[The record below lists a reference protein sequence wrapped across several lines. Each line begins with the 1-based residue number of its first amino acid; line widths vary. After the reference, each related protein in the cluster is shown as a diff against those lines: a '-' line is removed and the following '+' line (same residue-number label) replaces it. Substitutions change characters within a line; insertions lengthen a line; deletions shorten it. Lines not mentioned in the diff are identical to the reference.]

1 VTELLI
7 RWPSRDAAADR
18 LLAQLAPDR
27 VIGGEP
33 VDGAITR
40 GLWPGTRDTPRKQGD
55 ADIASASREPWV
67 DANGYLAAFEKAL
80 GTPALLAHQ
89 HNDESRGVP
98 FDTLELALI
107 EARVNGGN
115 FVLSV
120 EPRYRK
126 ALLANDP
133 QALEAWANLART
145 AKWLRANAL
154 LFARPARPIV
164 TALVERS
171 IASSEIANLL
181 YRRGASPLLT
191 AKVPAPSPGILALVA
206 AGLKAVPPAA
216 FDHARAGATVV
227 IDNPPPP
234 EARVIKT
241 DPDRRILSLGKGQIV
256 AYNKRIADPSEFALD
271 VIDIVTHRRRA
282 ARLWNAPATIPLA
295 TEGGLLHLI
304 NYSSAPA
311 AEMQVRFQ
319 GNFTRATLTS
329 PGAPP
334 EELKIF
340 KRAEMS
346 EVFPPPVRRVAT
358 IQFR

>member
-1 VTELLI
+1 MLGDE
-7 RWPSRDAAADR
+7 S
-18 LLAQLAPDR
+18 
-27 VIGGEP
+27 
-33 VDGAITR
+33 VDGAVTR
-40 GLWPGTRDTPRKQGD
+40 GLWPGTRDVPRKQGD

-80 GTPALLAHQ
+80 GGTALLAHQ
-89 HNDESRGVP
+89 HQDESRGVP

-126 ALLANDP
+126 ALLANNA
-133 QALEAWANLART
+133 QALEAWSNLART
-145 AKWLRANAL
+145 VKWLRDNET
-154 LFARPARPIV
+154 LFVKPAQPIV

-191 AKVPAPSPGILALVA
+191 ATVPAPNPRILALVA
-206 AGLKAVPPAA
+206 AGLKVVPPAA
-216 FDHARAGATVV
+216 FDHARVGATVI
-227 IDNPPPP
+227 IDTPPPS
-234 EARVIKT
+234 EARLSKT
-241 DPDRRILSLGKGQIV
+241 DPDRRVLSLGKGQVV

-295 TEGGLLHLI
+295 TQGGRLHLI
-304 NYSSAPA
+304 NYSSTPTN
-311 AEMQVRFQ
+311 EMQVRYQ
-319 GNFTRATLTS
+319 GNFTRATLQS
-329 PGAPP
+329 PDAPP
-334 EELKIF
+334 QELKIF
-340 KRAEMS
+340 KRAEMT
-346 EVFPPPVRRVAT
+346 EVFPPPVRRVA
-358 IQFR
+358 IIEFR

>member
-1 VTELLI
+1 MLGDDE
-7 RWPSRDAAADR
+7 A
-18 LLAQLAPDR
+18 
-27 VIGGEP
+27 
-33 VDGAITR
+33 VDGSVTR
-40 GLWPGTRDTPRKQGD
+40 GLWPGTRDTPRKEGD

-67 DANGYLAAFEKAL
+67 DANGYLAAFERAL
-80 GTPALLAHQ
+80 GGTALLAQQ
-89 HNDESRGVP
+89 HKDESRGVP

-126 ALLANDP
+126 ALVANDAK
-133 QALEAWANLART
+133 ALEAWANLVRT
-145 AKWLRANAL
+145 LKWLRANEAL
-154 LFARPARPIV
+154 FTKPAQPII
-164 TALVERS
+164 TTLVERS

-191 AKVPAPSPGILALVA
+191 AKVPAPNPRILALVA
-206 AGLKAVPPAA
+206 TGLKAVPPAA

-227 IDNPPPP
+227 IDTTPPS

-241 DPDRRILSLGKGQIV
+241 DPDRRVLALGKGQIF

-304 NYSSAPA
+304 NYSGEPTK
-311 AEMQVRFQ
+311 EMQVRYQ
-319 GNFTRATLTS
+319 GKFTRAMS
-329 PGAPP
+329 IGPDGPP
-334 EELKIF
+334 QELKVF
-340 KRAEMS
+340 KRAEMT
-346 EVFPPPVRRVAT
+346 EVFPPPVRRLAV